1 MLYQPLARQV
11 MCWMLLHGKTGV
23 GDGWLWGL
31 DSIFRPSFVVNFLVM
46 QEAYV
51 KGVSNWNFNVSDLK
65 KQADMEHLDPVP
77 EATAGATCLACVL
90 RLDLGETSAVSHVH
104 NYFAN
109 HVPERAP
116 NHHKCTQ
123 RICMS
128 WLQLRLTMSWQ
139 SSLEYCSCLY
149 WQRSDR
155 RSTAHAPLRVR
166 ALLIPGKHV

>member
-31 DSIFRPSFVVNFLVM
+31 DSIFRPSSVVNILVM

-90 RLDLGETSAVSHVH
+90 RLDLGKPLLSGMYTTILPTMFLNVHPITTSAHNVS
-104 NYFAN
+104 A
-109 HVPERAP
+109 
-116 NHHKCTQ
+116 
-123 RICMS
+123 
-128 WLQLRLTMSWQ
+128 
-139 SSLEYCSCLY
+139 
-149 WQRSDR
+149 
-155 RSTAHAPLRVR
+155 
-166 ALLIPGKHV
+166 